1 MPKLW
6 SETIDAHRQAV
17 RGAVLDAAAAVV
29 ADHGLMSVTMSKI
42 AERTGIGRATLYKY
56 FPDVDAILTAWHQR
70 QIHDHLAYLSG
81 VRDSATGP
89 SGRLRA
95 VLEAYAL
102 ITFRHGGEG
111 PAALLH
117 QGNHVAQ
124 AQEHLTGFLEDL
136 VTEAANAGALRKD
149 LTPVELAG
157 YCLHATAAARE
168 MSSEEA
174 VLRLILVILT
184 GIQEPSGAQDAH
196 QPPR

>member
-17 RGAVLDAAAAVV
+17 RGAVLDAAAALV

-56 FPDVDAILTAWHQR
+56 FPDVEAILTSWHQR
-70 QIHDHLAYLSG
+70 QVHDHLVHLAG
-81 VRDSATGP
+81 VRDSAIGP
-89 SGRLRA
+89 LERLRA

-102 ITFRHGGEG
+102 IIFRHGGEG

-117 QGNHVAQ
+117 QGTHVAQ
-124 AQEHLTGFLEDL
+124 AQEHLIVFLEDL

-168 MSSEEA
+168 LPSEDA
-174 VLRLILVILT
+174 VRRLIVVILA
-184 GIQEPSGAQDAH
+184 GIQDHSGG
-196 QPPR
+196 